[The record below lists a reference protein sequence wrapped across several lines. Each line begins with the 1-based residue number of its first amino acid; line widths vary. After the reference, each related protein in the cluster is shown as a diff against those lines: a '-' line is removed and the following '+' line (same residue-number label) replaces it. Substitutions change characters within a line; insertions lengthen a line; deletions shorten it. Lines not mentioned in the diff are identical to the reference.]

1 MQKIPFMKLAGT
13 GNDFVLIDNRSGIV
27 PVDESTREFVRR
39 ICARGTGLGADG
51 LILIENSDAADIRWQ
66 FYNADGST
74 AEMCGNG
81 SRCAA
86 RFAWLREIAPR
97 QMTLGT
103 LAGIVRAEVTTG
115 KNVKVQLTTPHDLRH
130 EVAVE
135 IDGATWP
142 ASCINTG
149 VPHCVYFVD
158 DLDKVDVYK
167 LGRSTRYHDLFQ
179 PRGTNVNFIHVTGP
193 QSLQI
198 RTYERGVENETLA
211 CGTGSVAAALVA
223 GSLGMV
229 QSPVFVNTRGGGVLK
244 VYFTFEGGEFS
255 EVFLEGDA
263 TAICEG
269 YLWEEA
275 WQ

>member
-13 GNDFVLIDNRSGIV
+13 GNDFVLIDNRSGMV

-51 LILIENSDAADIRWQ
+51 LILIQNSDTATISWQ
-66 FYNADGST
+66 FYNSDGST

-81 SRCAA
+81 CRCAA

-97 QMTLGT
+97 QMTIET
-103 LAGIVRAEVTTG
+103 LAGIIRAEVTTG
-115 KNVKVQLTTPHDLRH
+115 KNVKVQLTTPRDLRH
-130 EVAVE
+130 EIAVE
-135 IDGATWP
+135 IDGATYP
-142 ASCINTG
+142 VSFLNTG
-149 VPHCVYFVD
+149 VPHCVYFMD
-158 DLDKVDVYK
+158 DLDKVDVYN

-263 TAICEG
+263 TVICEG

-275 WQ
+275 WI